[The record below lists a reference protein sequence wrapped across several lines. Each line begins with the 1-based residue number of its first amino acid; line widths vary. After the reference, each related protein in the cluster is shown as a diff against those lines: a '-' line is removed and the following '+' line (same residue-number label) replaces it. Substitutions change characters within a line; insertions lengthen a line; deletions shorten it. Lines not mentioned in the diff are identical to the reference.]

1 MAYVVEADDKGWLM
15 VPQELR
21 DIVRPH
27 SRYLVEVQGNVLIL
41 RPENGRPFWA
51 TATPE
56 QWQRAFLEWVESHHE
71 GPDLPDEALHR
82 DTMYD

>member
-1 MAYVVEADDKGWLM
+1 MAYVVEADDKGSLV
-15 VPQELR
+15 VPPELR

-27 SRYLVEVQGNVLIL
+27 SRYVLEVQGDLLIL
-41 RPENGRPFWA
+41 RPEERKPFWA

-56 QWQRAFLEWVESHHE
+56 QRKRAFLEWVASHRG
-71 GPDLPDEALHR
+71 GPGLPDEALHR